1 MRDKGF
7 TMWIKTTLQC
17 ITNTW
22 RVAVWREL
30 ITFFDVVYLLNLM
43 EQRKNPP
50 IGLISPFFFKWN
62 IFIEIITPLWMRRCL
77 KMLPMLVFHFF
88 LNQIC
93 NFNKLLFV
101 KTKFE
106 LLSRLGLMS
115 ITMNDN
121 KLKCEVGHHKPSN
134 VWWVW

>member
-1 MRDKGF
+1 
-7 TMWIKTTLQC
+7 
-17 ITNTW
+17 
-22 RVAVWREL
+22 
-30 ITFFDVVYLLNLM
+30 M

-62 IFIEIITPLWMRRCL
+62 IFYRNYNPALNAQMLENVTDACL
-77 KMLPMLVFHFF
+77 SFF
-88 LNQIC
+88 PNQIC

-106 LLSRLGLMS
+106 LLSHLGLMS

-134 VWWVW
+134 VWWV

>member
-1 MRDKGF
+1 
-7 TMWIKTTLQC
+7 
-17 ITNTW
+17 
-22 RVAVWREL
+22 
-30 ITFFDVVYLLNLM
+30 
-43 EQRKNPP
+43 
-50 IGLISPFFFKWN
+50 
-62 IFIEIITPLWMRRCL
+62 MRRCL

-121 KLKCEVGHHKPSN
+121 KLKCEVGHNKPSN
-134 VWWVW
+134 VWWV